1 MVTYTCELCGFSSV
15 YSTRYRDHCM
25 TRKHFRKI
33 ASILRERKADP
44 LLIRDFAR
52 MCAGENQY
60 FDWDRFY
67 IAAGLEE

>member
-1 MVTYTCELCGFSSV
+1 
-15 YSTRYRDHCM
+15 M

-33 ASILRERKADP
+33 ASILKERKADP

-52 MCAGENQY
+52 MCASENQY
-60 FDWDRFY
+60 FDSDRFY